1 MTVSSAHRSTVPYS
15 RLKNIETLSMSAM
28 GDVLEIFNLILMVV
42 ARGLV
47 GNAMTNCTGDST
59 LTNSNSFTS
68 LALATNE
75 NDGYTVRVTTVLYGK
90 VG

>member
-1 MTVSSAHRSTVPYS
+1 
-15 RLKNIETLSMSAM
+15 MSAM

-59 LTNSNSFTS
+59 LTNSNSLTS